1 MRAFRL
7 DSPMQ
12 RRSFLKKA
20 LAGYLLAPRVPA
32 LAEAP
37 VELSK
42 DHIKAVHR
50 RRRIVMMQDAYG
62 DGHGA
67 TPLGGDFDSWLRYRF
82 SYLDELE
89 TQIDAIWWDM
99 AALAVY
105 PNQGFPADVQARF
118 NAWSTAGNDPLKA
131 LVDGTH
137 GRGLEAFFN
146 HRISEVELDGK
157 TFHLKTENPDWVI
170 PTWWPH
176 GMWNLAAPGLQ
187 DFKLR
192 NLRYLAENYEFDGLQ
207 IDFARHTPI
216 LPPGRQWEL
225 RGRVTGFIRRV
236 RLMLLDVAKKRGRPF
251 LLAVRVPKSVEGAK
265 QDGFDLE
272 SWARERLVDIFT
284 IGTRSLEVDV
294 ASFLA
299 IARGRDIKIQP
310 CWDDHHASD
319 AYQWQPIEFL
329 RGAYSNWWR
338 QGADSVVT
346 WNWSNATRKTCLKL
360 GINPGPDSHDQGLQ
374 ELGNLES
381 MRLRDKMFA
390 LDRRG
395 AFPWAEGFFNR
406 NADARLPLRLVAG
419 AEPVRLNL
427 RIEEPVADSAHRVG
441 SLKLRTVLF
450 DAGPE
455 TNVRARF
462 NGSALTPFLRDPDW
476 KDDQIVSPRP
486 QPNSGKAGWQRVDPD
501 QRLLRI
507 EYDLDPK
514 ECRVGLNTVEISL
527 STGRAG
533 DGVKL
538 EKVEVHLAYS

>member
-1 MRAFRL
+1 M
-7 DSPMQ
+7 
-12 RRSFLKKA
+12 
-20 LAGYLLAPRVPA
+20 AGYLLAPRIPA

-42 DHIKAVHR
+42 NHVKAVHSK
-50 RRRIVMMQDAYG
+50 RRIVMMQDAYG

-67 TPLGGDFDSWLRYRF
+67 TPMGVDFASWLRYRF
-82 SYLDELE
+82 SYLDDLE

-105 PNQGFPADVQARF
+105 PNQGFPADVQARYD
-118 NAWSTAGNDPLKA
+118 AWFAAGNDPLKA
-131 LVDGTH
+131 LVEGTH
-137 GRGLEAFFN
+137 RRGLEAFFN

-157 TFHLKTENPDWVI
+157 TFRLKTENPDWVI

-192 NLRYLAENYEFDGLQ
+192 NLRYLAENYDFDGLQ

-251 LLAVRVPKSVEGAK
+251 LLAARVPKSVEGAK

-272 SWARERLVDIFT
+272 TWARERLVDIFT

-299 IARGRDIKIQP
+299 IARSRGIKVQP

-329 RGAYSNWWR
+329 RGVYSNWWR

-346 WNWSNATRKTCLKL
+346 WNWSNATRKTCEKM
-360 GINPGPDSHDQGLQ
+360 GINPGPGSHDQGYR
-374 ELGNLES
+374 ELGSLET
-381 MRLRDKMFA
+381 MRLRDKIFA

-395 AFPWAEGFFNR
+395 AFPWAEGFFSL
-406 NADARLPLRLVAG
+406 NADARLPLRLTAG
-419 AEPVRLNL
+419 TEPVRLDL
-427 RIEEPVADSAHRVG
+427 RIEEPVAAASDRVA
-441 SLKLRTVLF
+441 SLKLRIVLF
-450 DAGPE
+450 GAGTE
-455 TNVRARF
+455 TNVRACF
-462 NGSALTPFLRDPDW
+462 NGRAVTPFLRDTDW
-476 KDDQIVSPRP
+476 KDYQIFSPRP
-486 QPNSGKAGWQRVDPD
+486 QPNSGKAARLRVDPE

-514 ECRVGLNTVEISL
+514 ECRVGLNTTELAL
-527 STGRAG
+527 STGAAA

-538 EKVEVHLAYS
+538 EKVEVHLKYS

>member
-1 MRAFRL
+1 MPVFRS
-7 DSPMQ
+7 DSNMK
-12 RRSFLKKA
+12 RRSFLKRA
-20 LAGYLLAPRVPA
+20 LAGYLLAPQVAA
-32 LAEAP
+32 LAAAP

-42 DHIKAVHR
+42 NHVKAVHR
-50 RRRIVMMQDAYG
+50 KRRIVMMQDAYG

-67 TPLGGDFDSWLRYRF
+67 TPMGGDFASWLRYRF

-105 PNQGFPADVQARF
+105 PNQGFPDDVQARF
-118 NAWSTAGNDPLKA
+118 DAWSAAGNDPLKA

-137 GRGLEAFFN
+137 SRGLEAFFN

-157 TFHLKTENPDWVI
+157 TFGLKTENPDWVV

-192 NLRYLAENYEFDGLQ
+192 NLRYLAENYDFDGLQ
-207 IDFARHTPI
+207 IDFARHTPV

-225 RGRVTGFIRRV
+225 RERVTDFIRRV
-236 RLMLLDVAKKRGRPF
+236 RLMLLDAAKKRGRPF

-265 QDGFDLE
+265 EDGFDLE
-272 SWARERLVDIFT
+272 SWARNRLVDIFT

-299 IARGRDIKIQP
+299 IARGRDIKVQP

-319 AYQWQPIEFL
+319 AYQWQSIEFL
-329 RGAYSNWWR
+329 RGVYSNWWR

-360 GINPGPDSHDQGLQ
+360 GINAGPESHDQGYQ
-374 ELGNLES
+374 ELGSLES
-381 MRLRDKMFA
+381 MHLRDKIFA

-406 NADARLPLRLVAG
+406 NADARLPLRLTG
-419 AEPVRLNL
+419 GGESVRLDL
-427 RIEEPVADSAHRVG
+427 RIEEPVAAASDRVAD
-441 SLKLRTVLF
+441 LKLRIVLF
-450 DAGPE
+450 GAGPE
-455 TNVRARF
+455 TRVRARF
-462 NGSALTPFLRDPDW
+462 NGSALKPVLRDPGW
-476 KDDQIVSPRP
+476 KDYQIVSPRP
-486 QPNSGKAGWQRVDPD
+486 QPNSGRAARQRVDPD

-507 EYDLDPK
+507 EYGLDPK
-514 ECRVGLNTVEISL
+514 VCRVGLNTAEL
-527 STGRAG
+527 ALATAGAG

-538 EKVEVHLAYS
+538 EKVEVHVKYS

>member
-1 MRAFRL
+1 MK
-7 DSPMQ
+7 
-12 RRSFLKKA
+12 RRSFLSRT
-20 LAGYLLAPRVPA
+20 LGGCLLAPGLPI
-32 LAEAP
+32 LAESP
-37 VELSK
+37 VRLPGEHL
-42 DHIKAVHR
+42 KAVHR
-50 RRRIVMMQDAYG
+50 KRRIVMMQDAYG

-67 TPLGGDFDSWLRYRF
+67 TPMGGDFASWLRYRF

-105 PNQGFPADVQARF
+105 PNQGFPADVQARYD
-118 NAWSTAGNDPLKA
+118 AWTAAGNDPLKA

-137 GRGLEAFFN
+137 SRGLEAFFN

-157 TFHLKTENPDWVI
+157 TFRLKTENPDWVI

-192 NLRYLAENYEFDGLQ
+192 NLRYLAENYDFDGLQ
-207 IDFARHTPI
+207 IDFARHTPV

-225 RGRVTGFIRRV
+225 RGRLTGFIRRV
-236 RLMLLDVAKKRGRPF
+236 RLMLQDAAKERGRPF

-265 QDGFDLE
+265 EDGFDLE
-272 SWARERLVDIFT
+272 SWARNRLVDIFT

-299 IARGRDIKIQP
+299 ISRGRDIKVQP

-319 AYQWQPIEFL
+319 AYQWQSIEFL
-329 RGAYSNWWR
+329 RGVYSNWWR

-346 WNWSNATRKTCLKL
+346 WNWSNATRKTCLKM
-360 GINPGPDSHDQGLQ
+360 GINPGPESHDQGYQ
-374 ELGNLES
+374 ELGSLES
-381 MRLRDKMFA
+381 MRGRDKIFA

-395 AFPWAEGFFNR
+395 AFPWAEGFFSR
-406 NADARLPLRLVAG
+406 NADARLPLRLAEG
-419 AEPVRLNL
+419 GEPVRLDL
-427 RIEEPVADSAHRVG
+427 RIEELVAAASDRVG
-441 SLKLRTVLF
+441 SLKLRIVLF
-450 DAGPE
+450 GAGPE

-462 NGSALTPFLRDPDW
+462 NGGALKPVLRDPEW
-476 KDDQIVSPRP
+476 KDYQIVSPRP
-486 QPNSGKAGWQRVDPD
+486 QPNSGRASRLRVDPD

-507 EYDLDPK
+507 EYGLDPK
-514 ECRVGLNTVEISL
+514 VCRVGLNTAEL
-527 STGRAG
+527 ALATAG
-533 DGVKL
+533 ASDGVKL
-538 EKVEVHLAYS
+538 EKVEVHVKYS

>member
-1 MRAFRL
+1 MK
-7 DSPMQ
+7 
-12 RRSFLKKA
+12 RRSFLKRA
-20 LAGYLLAPRVPA
+20 VAGCLLAPGIPV
-32 LAEAP
+32 LAESQ
-37 VELSK
+37 VTLSRE
-42 DHIKAVHR
+42 HVKAVHR
-50 RRRIVMMQDAYG
+50 KRRIVMMQDAYG

-67 TPLGGDFDSWLRYRF
+67 TPFGGDFASWLRYRF
-82 SYLDELE
+82 SYPDELE

-105 PNQGFPADVQARF
+105 PNQGFPVEVQARYD
-118 NAWSTAGNDPLKA
+118 ALAAAGTDPLKA

-137 GRGLEAFFN
+137 SRGLEAFFN

-157 TFHLKTENPDWVI
+157 TFRLKSENPDWVI

-192 NLRYLAENYEFDGLQ
+192 NLRYLAENYDFDGLQ

-225 RGRVTGFIRRV
+225 RERVTDFIRRV
-236 RLMLLDVAKKRGRPF
+236 RLMLLEVAEKRGRPF

-265 QDGFDLE
+265 EDGFDLE
-272 SWARERLVDIFT
+272 SWARNRLVDIFT

-299 IARGRDIKIQP
+299 IAKGRDIKVQP

-319 AYQWQPIEFL
+319 AYQWQSIEFL
-329 RGAYSNWWR
+329 RGVYSNWWR

-346 WNWSNATRKTCLKL
+346 WNWSNATRNTCVRM
-360 GINPGPDSHDQGLQ
+360 GINPGPESHGQGYR
-374 ELGNLES
+374 ELGSLES
-381 MRLRDKMFA
+381 MRLRDKVFA

-395 AFPWAEGFFNR
+395 AFPWAEGFFSR
-406 NADARLPLRLVAG
+406 NADARLPLDLTAG
-419 AEPVRLNL
+419 REPVRLDL
-427 RIEEPVADSAHRVG
+427 RIEEPVAAASDQDAA
-441 SLKLRTVLF
+441 LKLRIVLF
-450 DAGPE
+450 GAEAE

-462 NGSALTPFLRDPDW
+462 NGSVLTPVLRDVDW
-476 KDDQIVSPRP
+476 KDYQILSPRP
-486 QPNSGKAGWQRVDPD
+486 QPNSGKAARLRVDPE

-507 EYDLDPK
+507 EYGLEPR
-514 ECRVGLNTVEISL
+514 ECRVGFNNVELSL
-527 STGRAG
+527 STGGAG

-538 EKVEVHLAYS
+538 EKVEVHLRYS

>member
-1 MRAFRL
+1 
-7 DSPMQ
+7 
-12 RRSFLKKA
+12 
-20 LAGYLLAPRVPA
+20 
-32 LAEAP
+32 
-37 VELSK
+37 
-42 DHIKAVHR
+42 
-50 RRRIVMMQDAYG
+50 
-62 DGHGA
+62 
-67 TPLGGDFDSWLRYRF
+67 
-82 SYLDELE
+82 
-89 TQIDAIWWDM
+89 
-99 AALAVY
+99 
-105 PNQGFPADVQARF
+105 
-118 NAWSTAGNDPLKA
+118 
-131 LVDGTH
+131 
-137 GRGLEAFFN
+137 
-146 HRISEVELDGK
+146 
-157 TFHLKTENPDWVI
+157 
-170 PTWWPH
+170 
-176 GMWNLAAPGLQ
+176 
-187 DFKLR
+187 
-192 NLRYLAENYEFDGLQ
+192 
-207 IDFARHTPI
+207 
-216 LPPGRQWEL
+216 
-225 RGRVTGFIRRV
+225 
-236 RLMLLDVAKKRGRPF
+236 MLLDVAKKRGRPF

-427 RIEEPVADSAHRVG
+427 RIEEPVAAASDRVDS
-441 SLKLRTVLF
+441 LRFRIVLF
-450 DAGPE
+450 GAGPE

-462 NGSALTPFLRDPDW
+462 NGSALVPVLRDPEW
-476 KDDQIVSPRP
+476 KDYQIFSPRP
-486 QPNSGKAGWQRVDPD
+486 QPNSGKAARQRVDPD
-501 QRLLRI
+501 QRLLRL
-507 EYDLDPK
+507 EYDLEPTD
-514 ECRVGLNTVEISL
+514 CRVGLNNAELAL
-527 STGRAG
+527 STGGAAE
-533 DGVKL
+533 DVKL
-538 EKVEVHLAYS
+538 EKVEVHLKYS

>member
-1 MRAFRL
+1 
-7 DSPMQ
+7 MQ
-12 RRSFLKKA
+12 RRRFLKKA
-20 LAGYLLAPRVPA
+20 LAGCLLAPRVPA

-42 DHIKAVHR
+42 DHIKAVHA

-67 TPLGGDFDSWLRYRF
+67 TPLGGDFASWLRYRF

-105 PNQGFPADVQARF
+105 PNQGFPADVQARSD
-118 NAWSTAGNDPLKA
+118 AWAAAGNDPLKA

-192 NLRYLAENYEFDGLQ
+192 NLRYLAESYDFDGLQ

-225 RGRVTGFIRRV
+225 RGHVTGFIRRV
-236 RLMLLDVAKKRGRPF
+236 RLMLLEVAKKRGRPF

-294 ASFLA
+294 ASYLA
-299 IARGRDIKIQP
+299 IARGRDIKVQP

-329 RGAYSNWWR
+329 RGVYSNWWR

-346 WNWSNATRKTCLKL
+346 WNWSNATRKTCLKM
-360 GINPGPDSHDQGLQ
+360 GINPGPDSHDQGFQ
-374 ELGNLES
+374 ELGNPES
-381 MRLRDKMFA
+381 MHLRDKIFA

-395 AFPWAEGFFNR
+395 AFPWAEGFFNL
-406 NADARLPLRLVAG
+406 NADARLPLRLKAG
-419 AEPVRLNL
+419 REPVRLDL
-427 RIEEPVADSAHRVG
+427 RIEEPVGAASDRVA
-441 SLKLRTVLF
+441 SLKLRIVLF
-450 DAGPE
+450 GAGME
-455 TNVRARF
+455 TNLRARF
-462 NGSALTPFLRDPDW
+462 NGSALTPVLKDPDW
-476 KDDQIVSPRP
+476 KDYQIFSPRP
-486 QPNSGKAGWQRVDPD
+486 QPNSGKAFRQRVDPD
-501 QRLLRI
+501 QKLLRI
-507 EYDLDPK
+507 EYDLDPRG
-514 ECRVGLNTVEISL
+514 CRVGFNTTELAL
-527 STGRAG
+527 SSGGAG
-533 DGVKL
+533 DGIKL

>member
-1 MRAFRL
+1 MK
-7 DSPMQ
+7 
-12 RRSFLKKA
+12 RRNFLKRA
-20 LAGYLLAPRVPA
+20 VAGCLLAPGIPA
-32 LAEAP
+32 RAESP
-37 VELSK
+37 VSLSRE
-42 DHIKAVHR
+42 HLKAVHR

-67 TPLGGDFDSWLRYRF
+67 TPFGGDFASWLRYRF

-105 PNQGFPADVQARF
+105 PNQGFPADVQARYD
-118 NAWSTAGNDPLKA
+118 ALAAAGTDPLKS

-137 GRGLEAFFN
+137 SRGLEAFFN

-157 TFHLKTENPDWVI
+157 TFRLKTENPDWVI

-192 NLRYLAENYEFDGLQ
+192 NLRYLAENYDFDGLQ

-225 RGRVTGFIRRV
+225 RERVTDFIRRV
-236 RLMLLDVAKKRGRPF
+236 RLMLLDAAKKRGRPF

-284 IGTRSLEVDV
+284 IGTRSQEVDV
-294 ASFLA
+294 ASFLT
-299 IARGRDIKIQP
+299 IARNRDIKVQP

-329 RGAYSNWWR
+329 RGVYSNWWR

-346 WNWSNATRKTCLKL
+346 WNWSNATRKTCVRM
-360 GINPGPDSHDQGLQ
+360 GINPGPESHGQGYR
-374 ELGNLES
+374 ELGSLES
-381 MRLRDKMFA
+381 MHLRDKVFA

-406 NADARLPLRLVAG
+406 NADARLPLDLTAG
-419 AEPVRLNL
+419 GEPVRLDL
-427 RIEEPVADSAHRVG
+427 RIEEPVAAASDRIAA
-441 SLKLRTVLF
+441 LKFRIVLF
-450 DAGPE
+450 GAATG

-462 NGSALTPFLRDPDW
+462 NGSVLTPVLRDPGW
-476 KDDQIVSPRP
+476 KDYQIVSPRP
-486 QPNSGKAGWQRVDPD
+486 QPNSGRAARQRVDPD

-507 EYDLDPK
+507 EYGLEPG
-514 ECRVGLNTVEISL
+514 ECRVGFNNVELSL
-527 STGRAG
+527 CPGGAG
-533 DGVKL
+533 GGVKL
-538 EKVEVHLAYS
+538 EKVEVHLKYS